1 MLTQSRTM
9 KRSLWWAVLALVLSC
24 ARATSVMA
32 QNDDCTELGI
42 GEVRADSVAR
52 SNLES
57 PAGEPALRIHASVSA
72 REVRFAKQP
81 QLRVRLCGGTLDS
94 VRVIERRN
102 LPSPVRVGTTY
113 RDVFIAVEILGHLNA
128 SCLGA
133 AIQGQRG
140 ESAECG
146 IRLTAPGDS
155 TRPSRTP

>member
-9 KRSLWWAVLALVLSC
+9 KRSLWGAVLALVLSC

-42 GEVRADSVAR
+42 GEV
-52 SNLES
+52 NLES